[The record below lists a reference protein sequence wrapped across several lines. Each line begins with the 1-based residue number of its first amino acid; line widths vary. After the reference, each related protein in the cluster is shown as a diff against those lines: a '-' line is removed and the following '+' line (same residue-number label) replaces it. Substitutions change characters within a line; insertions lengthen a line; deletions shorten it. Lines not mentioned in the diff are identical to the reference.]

1 MQVTDYSAIPNPDG
15 IRNAMDE
22 VAQRVPAAK
31 NRKPE
36 EFVNLRFLKEL
47 EAEGFFKKF

>member
-1 MQVTDYSAIPNPDG
+1 
-15 IRNAMDE
+15 
-22 VAQRVPAAK
+22 VPAAK

-47 EAEGFFKKF
+47 EAEGFFKKL